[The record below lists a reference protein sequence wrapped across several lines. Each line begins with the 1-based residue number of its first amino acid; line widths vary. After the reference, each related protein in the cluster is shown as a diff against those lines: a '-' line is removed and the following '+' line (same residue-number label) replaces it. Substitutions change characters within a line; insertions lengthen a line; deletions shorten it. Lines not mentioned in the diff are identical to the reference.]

1 VAARIRRELKTDVE
15 MIHGH
20 YGEFKVL
27 VGDQIVAD
35 VNKLG
40 FPPPPRKVLAE
51 VRTRLAL
58 EPAKGQ
64 NEVGINES

>member
-27 VGDQIVAD
+27 VDGQIVAD
-35 VNKLG
+35 VNKMG
-40 FPPPPRKVLAE
+40 FPRAPRKVLAK
-51 VRTRLAL
+51 VRERLAL
-58 EPAKGQ
+58 EPVDA
-64 NEVGINES
+64 VSP